1 MYMNDI
7 ELNLNINFVVKDGR
21 ANIKLL
27 TKDGLSRTDMLSILS
42 GGLALVIRS
51 GETPEQQGEMMVN
64 VVKYL
69 ESELINVDSFSDT
82 YFYKKIDNPKN
93 NS

>member
-1 MYMNDI
+1 MNDI
-7 ELNLNINFVVKDGR
+7 ELNLTVNFVIKDGR

-27 TKDGLSRTDMLSILS
+27 TKDDLTRIDMLSILS

-51 GETPEQQGEMMVN
+51 GETPEKQGEMMTK
-64 VVKYL
+64 VVEYL
-69 ESELINVDSFSDT
+69 ESELINVDSFSDA

-93 NS
+93 NP

>member
-1 MYMNDI
+1 MNDI

-27 TKDGLSRTDMLSILS
+27 TKDDLTRIDMLSILS

-51 GETPEQQGEMMVN
+51 GETPEKQGEMMTN
-64 VVKYL
+64 VIEYL
-69 ESELINVDSFSDT
+69 ESELINVDSFSDA
-82 YFYKKIDNPKN
+82 YFYKKIVPNLIT
-93 NS
+93 